1 MLPPMIRS
9 GDAMRESNSSPMPL
23 DQADGL
29 RRLFAHARVCL
40 VPVVSN
46 PNVAFG
52 GVMLERLCTAFAEH
66 GKHTLVVDAAERA
79 SEPSEM
85 ALLDLAE
92 CIEALSPQ
100 VSYLAA
106 RGLPLHFV
114 DATGSTNGFLQAV
127 TAAAPQCDVMLVH
140 ASAAELCRLF
150 ARSGAAER
158 VRPLLLADDRPAS
171 VTHAYAAMKL
181 LTQRAG
187 LVVHDL
193 LLGASKYSPRSERIA
208 MQIATC
214 ADDFLGAVLRDWVRI
229 DPAGHATEA
238 PTRDLR
244 RLVREQLRSAE
255 GDVSPAYAHH
265 TAPYPAAHVASQPAV
280 LRPAVLQPAVPH
292 PAVFQGVRHEPAAAV
307 DTRAYN

>member
-1 MLPPMIRS
+1 MSRS
-9 GDAMRESNSSPMPL
+9 QPL

-29 RRLFAHARVCL
+29 RRLFAHARACV

-66 GKHTLVVDAAERA
+66 GRHTLVVDAAERA
-79 SEPSEM
+79 NAHAEM

-92 CIEALSPQ
+92 CVEPLSAQ

-106 RGLPLHFV
+106 RGLPLRFV
-114 DATGSTNGFLQAV
+114 DAAGSTNGFLQALMQ
-127 TAAAPQCDVMLVH
+127 AAPQCDVVLVH
-140 ASAAELCRLF
+140 ASASELCRLF
-150 ARSGAAER
+150 ARSPDLQR

-171 VTHAYAAMKL
+171 VTHAYAAMKV

-187 LVVHDL
+187 FIVHDL
-193 LLGASKYSPRSERIA
+193 LLGAAPQSPRSERIA

-229 DPAGHATEA
+229 DPACDATEA
-238 PTRDLR
+238 PTPELR
-244 RLVREQLRSAE
+244 RLVREQLRLGAGDAPAFTLPTSAHIKE
-255 GDVSPAYAHH
+255 GAATWAH
-265 TAPYPAAHVASQPAV
+265 
-280 LRPAVLQPAVPH
+280 
-292 PAVFQGVRHEPAAAV
+292 
-307 DTRAYN
+307 N

>member
-1 MLPPMIRS
+1 MTDAGPDPMSR
-9 GDAMRESNSSPMPL
+9 PLPL

-29 RRLFAHARVCL
+29 RRLFAHSRVCL
-40 VPVVSN
+40 LPVVSN

-66 GKHTLVVDAAERA
+66 GLHTLVVDASER
-79 SEPSEM
+79 SSPPSEM

-92 CIEALSPQ
+92 CIETLSKR

-106 RGLPLHFV
+106 RGLPLRFV
-114 DATGSTNGFLQAV
+114 DATGSTAPFLGAV
-127 TAAAPQCDVMLVH
+127 TEAAPHADVVLVH
-140 ASAAELCRLF
+140 ASASDLCRLF
-150 ARSGAAER
+150 ARNAATEN

-193 LLGASKYSPRSERIA
+193 LLGAAQQSPRAERIA

-214 ADDFLGAVLRDWVRI
+214 ADDFLGAVLRDWVQL
-229 DPAGHATEA
+229 DPACDPGEA
-238 PTRDLR
+238 PTPALR
-244 RLVREQLRSAE
+244 RLVREMLSAE
-255 GDVSPAYAHH
+255 L
-265 TAPYPAAHVASQPAV
+265 PAASAARSERASQP
-280 LRPAVLQPAVPH
+280 LPRP
-292 PAVFQGVRHEPAAAV
+292 PAAALP
-307 DTRAYN
+307 AALAH

>member
-1 MLPPMIRS
+1 MQATLNRPQ
-9 GDAMRESNSSPMPL
+9 PL

-29 RRLFAHARVCL
+29 RRLFAPSRTCI

-66 GKHTLVVDAAERA
+66 GKHTLVVDAAELA
-79 SEPSEM
+79 SPHAEM

-92 CIEALSPQ
+92 CIEPLSAQ

-106 RGLPLHFV
+106 RGLSIRFV
-114 DATGSTNGFLQAV
+114 DATGSTASFLGALGE
-127 TAAAPQCDVMLVH
+127 AAPQCDVLLVH
-140 ASAAELCRLF
+140 ASATELCRLF
-150 ARSGAAER
+150 ARRNSAHDDAAPSC
-158 VRPLLLADDRPAS
+158 RPMLLADDRPAS

-193 LLGASKYSPRSERIA
+193 LLGAAPQSPRSERIA

-229 DPAGHATEA
+229 DPACNATDA
-238 PTRDLR
+238 PTSELR
-244 RLVREQLRSAE
+244 RLVREQLRTAQVGRAS
-255 GDVSPAYAHH
+255 GD
-265 TAPYPAAHVASQPAV
+265 
-280 LRPAVLQPAVPH
+280 RPEL
-292 PAVFQGVRHEPAAAV
+292 PAAAARHV
-307 DTRAYN
+307 PVPVAAWAAH

>member
-1 MLPPMIRS
+1 MSRPPL
-9 GDAMRESNSSPMPL
+9 L

-29 RRLFAHARVCL
+29 RRLFAHSRACV

-66 GKHTLVVDAAERA
+66 GKHTLVVDAGERA
-79 SEPSEM
+79 NAPTEM
-85 ALLDLAE
+85 AFFDLAE
-92 CIEALSPQ
+92 CIEPLSAR

-106 RGLPLHFV
+106 RGLPVRFV
-114 DATGSTNGFLQAV
+114 DASGSTAPFLQAV
-127 TAAAPQCDVMLVH
+127 MDAAPHADVLLVH
-140 ASAAELCRLF
+140 AGASDLCRLF
-150 ARSGAAER
+150 ARTAAAETT
-158 VRPLLLADDRPAS
+158 RPLLLADDRPAS

-193 LLGASKYSPRSERIA
+193 LLGAAPQSPRAERIA

-229 DPAGHATEA
+229 DPACDASEA
-238 PTRDLR
+238 PTPELR
-244 RLVREQLRSAE
+244 RLVREQLRTARGETPKALAPHVFARTGAE
-255 GDVSPAYAHH
+255 PSWAH
-265 TAPYPAAHVASQPAV
+265 S
-280 LRPAVLQPAVPH
+280 
-292 PAVFQGVRHEPAAAV
+292 
-307 DTRAYN
+307 

>member
-1 MLPPMIRS
+1 MSRPV
-9 GDAMRESNSSPMPL
+9 PL

-29 RRLFAHARVCL
+29 RRLFAHSRVCV

-66 GKHTLVVDAAERA
+66 GKHTLVIDAAERA
-79 SEPSEM
+79 SEPREM

-92 CIEALSPQ
+92 CIEPLSAQ

-106 RGLPLHFV
+106 RGLPLRFV
-114 DATGSTNGFLQAV
+114 DATGSTNAFLQAV
-127 TAAAPQCDVMLVH
+127 IEAAPHCDVLLVH
-140 ASAAELCRLF
+140 ASASDICRLF
-150 ARSGAAER
+150 SRSAQIDR

-193 LLGASKYSPRSERIA
+193 LLGAAPQSPRAERIA

-214 ADDFLGAVLRDWVRI
+214 ADDFLGAVLRDWVQI
-229 DPAGHATEA
+229 DPACDATEA
-238 PTRDLR
+238 PTRELR
-244 RLVREQLRSAE
+244 RLVREQLRSAHGGNDDTLLTE
-255 GDVSPAYAHH
+255 YGERPSVRAGPCLRRPGAATHGDA
-265 TAPYPAAHVASQPAV
+265 
-280 LRPAVLQPAVPH
+280 LQPLAPQ
-292 PAVFQGVRHEPAAAV
+292 AMTTAGAA
-307 DTRAYN
+307 RAWAQI

>member
-1 MLPPMIRS
+1 
-9 GDAMRESNSSPMPL
+9 MPL

-29 RRLFAHARVCL
+29 RRLFAHSRACI

-66 GKHTLVVDAAERA
+66 GKHTLVVDASERA
-79 SEPSEM
+79 SAHAEM

-92 CIEALSPQ
+92 CIEPLSAQ

-114 DATGSTNGFLQAV
+114 DSTGSTASFLQAV
-127 TAAAPQCDVMLVH
+127 TEAAPHCDVVLVH
-140 ASAAELCRLF
+140 ASAPDLCRLF
-150 ARSGAAER
+150 ARSGDADRDGSAKC
-158 VRPLLLADDRPAS
+158 RPLLLADDRPAS

-193 LLGASKYSPRSERIA
+193 LLGAAEQSPRSERIA

-229 DPAGHATEA
+229 DPACDATEA
-238 PTRDLR
+238 PSPELR
-244 RLVREQLRSAE
+244 RLVREQLRSAH
-255 GDVSPAYAHH
+255 GDALPAL
-265 TAPYPAAHVASQPAV
+265 P
-280 LRPAVLQPAVPH
+280 PH
-292 PAVFQGVRHEPAAAV
+292 ALARFGGAAAW
-307 DTRAYN
+307 AHN

>member
-1 MLPPMIRS
+1 
-9 GDAMRESNSSPMPL
+9 MPL

-29 RRLFAHARVCL
+29 RRLFSQSRTCF

-52 GVMLERLCTAFAEH
+52 GVILERLCTAFAEH

-79 SEPSEM
+79 SPHAEM

-92 CIEALSPQ
+92 CIEPLSAQ

-106 RGLPLHFV
+106 RGLPIRFV
-114 DATGSTNGFLQAV
+114 DATGSTAPFLDAL
-127 TAAAPQCDVMLVH
+127 TSAAPHCDVVLLH

-150 ARSGAAER
+150 ARRGSSHDDAAP
-158 VRPLLLADDRPAS
+158 VYRPMLLADDRPAS
-171 VTHAYAAMKL
+171 VTHAYGAMKL

-193 LLGASKYSPRSERIA
+193 LLGAAPQSPRSERIA

-229 DPAGHATEA
+229 DPACDATEP
-238 PTRDLR
+238 PTPELR
-244 RLVREQLRSAE
+244 RLVREQLRSAHA
-255 GDVSPAYAHH
+255 GNPSSW
-265 TAPYPAAHVASQPAV
+265 AAHAQV
-280 LRPAVLQPAVPH
+280 
-292 PAVFQGVRHEPAAAV
+292 EPGEAAWA
-307 DTRAYN
+307 TN

>member
-1 MLPPMIRS
+1 
-9 GDAMRESNSSPMPL
+9 MPL

-29 RRLFAHARVCL
+29 RRLFAHARACI

-79 SEPSEM
+79 NAHAEM

-92 CIEALSPQ
+92 CIEPLSAR

-106 RGLPLHFV
+106 RGLPLRFV
-114 DATGSTNGFLQAV
+114 DTAGSTNGFLQAV
-127 TAAAPQCDVMLVH
+127 MQAAPQCDVVLVH
-140 ASAAELCRLF
+140 ASASDLCRMF
-150 ARSGAAER
+150 ARSADLER

-171 VTHAYAAMKL
+171 VTHAYAAMKV

-193 LLGASKYSPRSERIA
+193 LLGAAPHSPRSERIA

-229 DPAGHATEA
+229 DPACDATEA
-238 PTRDLR
+238 PTPELR
-244 RLVREQLRSAE
+244 RLVREQLRLAAGE
-255 GDVSPAYAHH
+255 TPAFTLPTPAY
-265 TAPYPAAHVASQPAV
+265 TKE
-280 LRPAVLQPAVPH
+280 RAVPWAH
-292 PAVFQGVRHEPAAAV
+292 
-307 DTRAYN
+307 N